1 MTTNVRTGLADLR
14 KELESP
20 KPDLERCKKLL
31 VQLKIALT
39 QLAGLQPAAEL
50 TADAVSELE
59 LARDVYETAVHL
71 SILDEDIPSFERHVS
86 LVKTYYFDYASV
98 LPPSP
103 RAGHLLGLNLM
114 RLIAQ
119 NRIAEFHTELE
130 LVPTELRTD
139 SHVAYALRL
148 EQQLTDGAYA
158 TILSNAAD
166 VPDASFRFFM
176 DTLCV
181 TARKETADCAER
193 AYEVLDKA
201 TLVRLLALKDPEEV
215 DTLAMERG
223 WVVSGDTVRFGGDDA
238 GEAAVDLEL
247 SMDLIKRNMEYAKEL
262 ERIV

>member
-1 MTTNVRTGLADLR
+1 M
-14 KELESP
+14 
-20 KPDLERCKKLL
+20 
-31 VQLKIALT
+31 
-39 QLAGLQPAAEL
+39 
-50 TADAVSELE
+50 
-59 LARDVYETAVHL
+59 
-71 SILDEDIPSFERHVS
+71 S

-98 LPPSP
+98 MPASP

-193 AYEVLDKA
+193 AYELLDKA
-201 TLVRLLALKDPEEV
+201 TLVRLLALEDPAEV

-223 WVVSGDTVRFGGDDA
+223 WVVTGDTVRFGGDDA

>member
-1 MTTNVRTGLADLR
+1 LLTSLFLVWLCWCLLLCWFFADVPL
-14 KELESP
+14 P
-20 KPDLERCKKLL
+20 GVLL
-31 VQLKIALT
+31 Q
-39 QLAGLQPAAEL
+39 
-50 TADAVSELE
+50 
-59 LARDVYETAVHL
+59 
-71 SILDEDIPSFERHVS
+71 DIPSFERHVS
-86 LVKTYYFDYASV
+86 LVKSYYFDYANV
-98 LPPSP
+98 LPTSA

-158 TILSNAAD
+158 TILANASD
-166 VPDASFRFFM
+166 VPDASFQFFM

-193 AYEVLDKA
+193 AYEVLDKT
-201 TLVRLLALKDPEEV
+201 TLCRLLSLDDEEDV

-223 WVVSGDTVRFGGDDA
+223 WVVDGSTIRFGGDDS